1 MHKAQRKGKSD
12 WAKGIIAAI
21 SDGLTAYMTLQARTG
36 LSPAYSEYLL
46 YDPVVRITKHNGW
59 IPISEFAVE
68 THKRKGDKK
77 RIDFLLVNKKNKR
90 QALAIELK
98 WFVSSSKKVKIEGDL
113 EKLSNY
119 KSEKAKA
126 KVRRFLL
133 LAGTHAVRPNGKAAK
148 RPWPKLTP
156 EMDQPYFYHTI
167 YRANRTRY
175 GVTVFEI
182 TPK

>member
-1 MHKAQRKGKSD
+1 MIRTKKSND
-12 WAKGIIAAI
+12 WAWGIIAAI

-46 YDPVVRITKHNGW
+46 YDPVVRISKHNGW
-59 IPISEFAVE
+59 IPLSEYAVE
-68 THKRKGDKK
+68 TENRKGDKK

-98 WFVSSSKKVKIEGDL
+98 WFVSSSKKVKIAGDL
-113 EKLSNY
+113 NKLSNY
-119 KSEKAKA
+119 KPEKGNA

-133 LAGTHAVRPNGKAAK
+133 LAGAHAVRPNGKAEK
-148 RPWPKLTP
+148 RPWPKLMP
-156 EMDQPYFYHTI
+156 EIDQKFFYHTI

-175 GVTVFEI
+175 GVTVFEV
-182 TPK
+182 TAK